1 MFFEHL
7 TKLSSLASKM
17 WLLYEKLQNF
27 SSPSERDSD
36 CFKVF
41 EPSKITVRCL
51 KSNNHNSLSFFLLIL
66 WVFWSKLY
74 FSTETSS
81 VYFQPNNDLLRHDFH
96 LECLADSIVQCDQ
109 IFREVNVEV
118 RTPLLRISV
127 PPQNLSTSVIF
138 LTNFNTYWRLS
149 TSILMWI
156 NKSNVYLL
164 IFSNNRVLNGMICFT
179 TVPIKP
185 IKPYY

>member
-1 MFFEHL
+1 M
-7 TKLSSLASKM
+7 
-17 WLLYEKLQNF
+17 
-27 SSPSERDSD
+27 
-36 CFKVF
+36 
-41 EPSKITVRCL
+41 
-51 KSNNHNSLSFFLLIL
+51 
-66 WVFWSKLY
+66 FWSKLY

-118 RTPLLRISV
+118 RTPLLRIFV

-185 IKPYY
+185 IKPYYLRNPVAQNQNTHLNSPCLLSRSGIFFRILTSKKNSHFHFKKVSIKRENLR